1 MMYNKMKQRHFC
13 LSLRYDNINRR
24 WKTKKQL
31 HLDGERAEII
41 NNIETDIISHQL

>member
-1 MMYNKMKQRHFC
+1 MHQRNGTKNFFLH
-13 LSLRYDNINRR
+13 LRYDNIKRR

-41 NNIETDIISHQL
+41 NKIETDIISHQL